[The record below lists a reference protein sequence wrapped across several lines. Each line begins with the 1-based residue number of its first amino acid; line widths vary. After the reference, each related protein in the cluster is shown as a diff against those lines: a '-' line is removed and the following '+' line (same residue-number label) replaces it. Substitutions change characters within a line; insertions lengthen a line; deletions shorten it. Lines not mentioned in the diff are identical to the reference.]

1 MSDVIKKQNG
11 SPDPKYYE
19 QQEVINTFEE
29 IRLWL
34 TKNYKKYCTDPPTNK
49 QLATI
54 TAQLLVFQEECFGK
68 NASNPPLTKLPY
80 RLINDVT
87 PGEGL
92 SLILATCLRVKQEQ
106 NWRRLD
112 FSSPARGNIFGIT
125 YTAIIGITDDQ

>member
-34 TKNYKKYCTDPPTNK
+34 IKNCKKYIGSEAPNNK

-54 TAQLLVFQEECFGK
+54 TAQILVFQEECFGK
-68 NASNPPLTKLPY
+68 NASNPPLTKLPF
-80 RLINDVT
+80 RLINDVS
-87 PGEGL
+87 PGGGL
-92 SLILATCLRVKQEQ
+92 SWILATCLRVKQEQ

-112 FSSPARGNIFGIT
+112 FTSPARSREIVL
-125 YTAIIGITDDQ
+125 Q